1 MQEVPQSGYNS
12 RTILIEFFCAIFV
25 FCFALFMYLA
35 VATTRNDPLEHPYF
49 LQTNLLYPAV
59 FFAAGHGMGT
69 ADINEIPGLDDF
81 IYKRTMSFDIRNI
94 PEDIEVTPL
103 DTVFEVTHL
112 YFLYGMGWLWR
123 IFGVSAWVGALYGG
137 LMRAFC
143 ALTTYGLF
151 RISLGRS
158 ISLGGALLVSSA
170 PFMVDSA
177 IELRDFGKAP
187 FILGFVLAAVF
198 LVCRKH
204 RPVVLYLLS
213 AALGVLL
220 GIGYGFRQDTLACL
234 PPLVVTILFFTHPRS
249 LRVWLTR
256 FAALT
261 LFLFI
266 AALAAYPIMQG
277 VAAEGGQAPLHAF
290 FHGISPES
298 EARIQFGGASYDS
311 LISVD
316 PAAYGIVNVYA
327 RRKGHMESMV
337 NKGSSEFRRTQG
349 DRKAPLLRDPY
360 VYFTG
365 AEYGRYATQV
375 VKEYAWTYPADLA
388 SRAWQSVFSLH
399 HIPLQMCDDMVHSA
413 KDKPRWLASLIQ
425 FHLLVSSHLSQF
437 GLFYCIAVLTMISTQ
452 RLGLALYL
460 SALMA
465 WFAGY
470 PTLWYEIR
478 HLFFLAFI
486 PFWAIILFWGWC
498 VRWFRETCNGEGHHT
513 PGKVRLNYHLY
524 IKPSGKVICFW
535 GILMMV
541 IVFPMLLLRF
551 WQIHQVNGLAER
563 LGETHREQVEVN
575 SKVRDGK
582 ALIAPVEPLPQ
593 LAVSQN
599 LPAGETG
606 WEYVAV
612 VFVTHGENILV
623 TLHYDDAQLIYNFTQ
638 DLCVYG
644 INDGQEGRV
653 TLFFPIYE
661 VFMNYGDELM
671 ASEIVKTFPDAA
683 SLINDP
689 RPIAEQEWWQRGRF
703 SGISFPEKFSQAFK
717 GFYRVKEIDD
727 ISLLPIFQLPE
738 DRHFLR
744 PYKTGPWER
753 SLRCMPPLPAIYRNK
768 QT

>member
-1 MQEVPQSGYNS
+1 MQEVPQRAYNS
-12 RTILIEFFCAIFV
+12 RTILIEFSCAIFV
-25 FCFALFMYLA
+25 FLFALFIYLA

-69 ADINEIPGLDDF
+69 ADIQEIPGLDDF

-112 YFLYGMGWLWR
+112 YYLYGMGWLWR

-143 ALTTYGLF
+143 ALVTYGLF
-151 RISLGRS
+151 RISLGRV

-198 LVCRKH
+198 LVYRKH
-204 RPVVLYLLS
+204 RPAVLLLLA

-234 PPLVVTILFFTHPRS
+234 PPLVATILFFTHPQS
-249 LRVWLTR
+249 SRVWLTR

-261 LFLFI
+261 LFLI
-266 AALAAYPIMQG
+266 MASLTAYPIIQG
-277 VAAEGGQAPLHAF
+277 VAEEGGQAPLHAF

-316 PAAYGIVNVYA
+316 PAAYGIVSVYA

-375 VKEYAWTYPADLA
+375 VKEYAWMYPADLA
-388 SRAWQSVFSLH
+388 TRAWRSVFSLH
-399 HIPLQMCDDMVHSA
+399 HIPLQMTEDMLHSA
-413 KDKPRWLASLIQ
+413 KGKARWLAALLK
-425 FHLLVSSHLSQF
+425 FHLLISNHLSQF
-437 GLFYCIAVLTMISTQ
+437 GLFYCIAVLTMIST
-452 RLGLALYL
+452 RKLWLALYL
-460 SALMA
+460 FVLMA

-486 PFWAIILFWGWC
+486 PFWTIILFWAWC
-498 VRWFRETCNGEGHHT
+498 VRWFYAFRNREEHT
-513 PGKVRLNYHLY
+513 APEKILLNQRFSIQQLGKVF
-524 IKPSGKVICFW
+524 CFW
-535 GILMMV
+535 GILVMAV
-541 IVFPMLLLRF
+541 VVPVLLLRL
-551 WQIHQVNGLAER
+551 WQIHQVHGLAEC
-563 LGETHREQVEVN
+563 LDETYLQHVEV
-575 SKVRDGK
+575 SSTVCEDTVF
-582 ALIAPVEPLPQ
+582 ITPVEPLPQ
-593 LAVSQN
+593 LAASKN

-606 WEYVAV
+606 WEYVAA
-612 VFVTHGENILV
+612 VFDTHGEDIRV

-653 TLFFPIYE
+653 TLFFPVYE

-689 RPIAEQEWWQRGRF
+689 RPIAEQEWWKRGRF
-703 SGISFPEKFSQAFK
+703 SGISFPEKFSSAFK
-717 GFYRVKEIDD
+717 GFYRANEVDD
-727 ISLLPIFQLPE
+727 ISLLPIFQLPD
-738 DRHFLR
+738 DRRFLR

-753 SLRCMPPLPAIYRNK
+753 KLRCMSALPIIYPK
-768 QT
+768 K